1 MYFSVCVPVG
11 ALSQYNNQSTTRREV
26 FHLPTEVSTRTDVSH
41 TMLNDPYFSGITPSS
56 VCQKNEGEFLSLLL
70 KTPAPSP
77 VFPTEGMMMT
87 TQHTETSGVLTRQ
100 VTKEVVQR
108 SVMGGTTVTKKLFY
122 DS

>member
-1 MYFSVCVPVG
+1 
-11 ALSQYNNQSTTRREV
+11 
-26 FHLPTEVSTRTDVSH
+26 
-41 TMLNDPYFSGITPSS
+41 
-56 VCQKNEGEFLSLLL
+56 
-70 KTPAPSP
+70 
-77 VFPTEGMMMT
+77 MMT